1 MKKLFVTLFIA
12 GALASVCAC
21 STSRKA
27 MSSLDALNGEWKIVE
42 VEGYAI
48 SPKAGEK
55 EAFIGFD
62 VKENRL
68 YGNTSCN
75 NLVGGIQADAKKGTI
90 SFGQTGSTRMMCA
103 DMETEQKVLG
113 AMGKV
118 AKYEITSDGKMN
130 LKTDNGTTVMT
141 LQKK

>member
-1 MKKLFVTLFIA
+1 MKRLFSTLCIA
-12 GALASVCAC
+12 GALACVCSC
-21 STSRKA
+21 GTSRKA
-27 MSSLDALNGEWKIVE
+27 MSSLDALDGEWTIVD
-42 VEGYAI
+42 VEGQAV

-55 EAFIGFD
+55 EAFIGFN

-68 YGNTSCN
+68 YGNTGCN
-75 NLVGGIQADAKKGTI
+75 NLVGGLQADAKKGTI

-118 AKYEITSDGKMN
+118 GKYEITADGKMT
-130 LKTDNGTTVMT
+130 LKTADGKTVMT
-141 LQKK
+141 LKKK

>member
-1 MKKLFVTLFIA
+1 MRKLFATLCIA
-12 GALASVCAC
+12 GTIASVCAC

-27 MSSLDALNGEWKIVE
+27 MSSLDALNGEWRITE
-42 VEGYAI
+42 VNGQPV
-48 SPKAGEK
+48 STKAGEK

-62 VKENRL
+62 TKENRL

-75 NLVGGIQADAKKGTI
+75 NLIGGIQADAKKKTI
-90 SFGQTGSTRMMCA
+90 SFGQTGSTRRMCA

-113 AMGKV
+113 ALGRIE
-118 AKYEITSDGKMN
+118 KYEITTDGKMN
-130 LKTDNGTTVMT
+130 LKTGDGKTVMK